1 MQYFY
6 FDIDKQDQTK
16 PSFFEKKC
24 VILKFSNIIY
34 NYFKGKLREFT
45 KGYQDQFCP
54 HPESSKGCF
63 VGKIGRGNPWLRKF
77 LISQKSSCIQFY
89 RLLRC
94 KCANFFMKKSQSGSL
109 YYLIVPRDVT

>member
-63 VGKIGRGNPWLRKF
+63 VGKIGRGNPWLRNIF
-77 LISQKSSCIQFY
+77 
-89 RLLRC
+89 
-94 KCANFFMKKSQSGSL
+94 NFPKK
-109 YYLIVPRDVT
+109 